1 MMKRLSYYIMLLGIV
16 FFTSCED
23 FLDQVPKHNLTLD
36 NAVTDYSGAKNILNG
51 MYSIVASNSA
61 FGGATWCRLSSQGG
75 FYSSYTANFNMAY
88 KEGSNDM
95 AGTWQALY
103 SLVNSANAAI
113 EAISNLAEN
122 KFPTPERKQEMLAEA
137 RCMRG
142 WAYTNLFWLFGRWWD
157 ADDSAYGILYRD
169 KMANLSNLQVP
180 RSSVGESYTKIF
192 EDLDDAIANMPDFT
206 TSRSLSRQ
214 MAQVLKAK
222 ILLYRGVMRGSTQD
236 LKDALTLVETV
247 KRDAPSSWQMESDI
261 EAMYEVGWDS
271 KEVLWARYLGDFA
284 STTSYEFDYS
294 YNIGYNNTY
303 SDIGNRVVE
312 GRSSL

>member
-75 FYSSYTANFNMAY
+75 FYSSYTVNFNMAY

-95 AGTWQALY
+95 DGTWQALY

-122 KFPTPERKQEMLAEA
+122 KFPTPERKKEMLAEA

-157 ADDSAYGILYRD
+157 TDDSAYGILYRD
-169 KMANLSNLQVP
+169 KM
-180 RSSVGESYTKIF
+180 GKF
-192 EDLDDAIANMPDFT
+192 E
-206 TSRSLSRQ
+206 
-214 MAQVLKAK
+214 
-222 ILLYRGVMRGSTQD
+222 
-236 LKDALTLVETV
+236 
-247 KRDAPSSWQMESDI
+247 
-261 EAMYEVGWDS
+261 
-271 KEVLWARYLGDFA
+271 
-284 STTSYEFDYS
+284 
-294 YNIGYNNTY
+294 
-303 SDIGNRVVE
+303 
-312 GRSSL
+312 

>member
-75 FYSSYTANFNMAY
+75 FYSSYTVNFNMAY

-95 AGTWQALY
+95 DGTWQALY

-122 KFPTPERKQEMLAEA
+122 KFPTPERKKEMLAEA

-157 ADDSAYGILYRD
+157 TDDSAYGILYRD

-222 ILLYRGVMRGSTQD
+222 ILLYRGAMRGSTQD

-247 KRDAPSSWQMESDI
+247 KRDAPSGWQMESDI
-261 EAMYEVGWDS
+261 AAMYEVGWDS

-303 SDIGNRVVE
+303 
-312 GRSSL
+312 

>member
-95 AGTWQALY
+95 DGTWQALY

-122 KFPTPERKQEMLAEA
+122 KFPTPERKLKCWQRPGVCGAGLT
-137 RCMRG
+137 RICSGCSGDGGMRMIRLTESCIG
-142 WAYTNLFWLFGRWWD
+142 IRWQ
-157 ADDSAYGILYRD
+157 I
-169 KMANLSNLQVP
+169 
-180 RSSVGESYTKIF
+180 
-192 EDLDDAIANMPDFT
+192 
-206 TSRSLSRQ
+206 
-214 MAQVLKAK
+214 
-222 ILLYRGVMRGSTQD
+222 
-236 LKDALTLVETV
+236 
-247 KRDAPSSWQMESDI
+247 
-261 EAMYEVGWDS
+261 
-271 KEVLWARYLGDFA
+271 
-284 STTSYEFDYS
+284 
-294 YNIGYNNTY
+294 
-303 SDIGNRVVE
+303 
-312 GRSSL
+312 